1 MKGAIVIK
9 VIESHQEDPGLSP
22 LRHGSLLVA
31 LGQQVTLG
39 PTDSAS
45 YL

>member
-1 MKGAIVIK
+1 MKGAIIIK
-9 VIESHQEDPGLSP
+9 AIESHREDPGL
-22 LRHGSLLVA
+22 SLLVA
-31 LGQQVTLG
+31 LGQHVTPD